1 VLVVEESQTAN
12 VRKILLRQ
20 SWFDTPATIGSY
32 VHVTGTFN
40 SAGDCI
46 IDNAS
51 NILILHPDHLISATV
66 VADSFGCIRR
76 AVLQDRVKATGEASP
91 PMMYGHILHEL
102 FQEAMK
108 ANQWD
113 NASLKQ
119 LMDAILPRHYETMV
133 EIGLN
138 LNQVHEHL
146 KSKFQ
151 EMQSWAELFV
161 RASPTREAVIKG
173 RNGQQA
179 IMCINKLLDVEEH
192 IWSPKYGLKG
202 NVDATVQA
210 TIRDGSS
217 SRVLTLPF
225 ELKTGKRMNEQHVA
239 QTALY
244 TLLTSDRYGMYIM
257 IRIKGSMTN
266 MKLDVEITEG
276 VLYYLENSHTTRVQ
290 AIRHELI
297 HLVMKR
303 NELAC
308 YVRERLKLPPMLPE
322 SRQRMCNNCYAQ
334 TTCFLHHKLAEAGTS
349 DTLMNKGRFEE
360 LVKYLKPLDQ
370 IFFMKWDQLLTK
382 EESEMK
388 KFTRELWT
396 MPSKERET
404 RGRCFSGVVIEPGSA
419 HELAA
424 ASKINRFQY
433 TFVKQI
439 TILGFSFTE
448 SQITVGEPIVV
459 SDEKGHY
466 ALANGYVTHV
476 HKKRITV
483 AVDRRLH
490 NARTRR
496 PGFNSQ
502 TNQDFIGVMEALA
515 TQDDQDTEPVVYRLD
530 KDEFSNGMATARNN
544 LLQIMDDT
552 IYKAADLRAMV
563 VQDRAPR
570 FKAPSGTMGLQ
581 SQNWQ
586 AEMNSD
592 QKAAVEKVMAAQD
605 YALVLGM
612 PGTGKTTT
620 IAQIIRALVAQGKSV
635 LLTSY
640 THTAVDNILLKVRDA
655 GFDVLRLGVL
665 AKVHPQV
672 QEFAILAAQQKD
684 SLEEVQDAWCKP
696 PVVATTCLGV
706 NHPIFGKRTFDYCIV
721 DEASQ
726 ITLPVCLGPIRMAK
740 TFVLVGDHFQLPPLV
755 QNKEAQEGGLDMSLF
770 RLLSERHLDAV
781 VSLEHQYRMCA
792 DIMHLSN
799 TLIYDGRLKCGTE
812 TVATQ
817 ALLPPHPGK
826 SLKTHHFPD
835 SRLPSNNCQP
845 CSGPSSPSC
854 HISLALQPENKV
866 LFLNTD
872 TLHPLSTEILSGPR
886 ITNPLEA
893 ALTSQLVVALLDA
906 GVPASE
912 VGVITFYRSQL
923 AELRQMLRGQ
933 PGLELH
939 TADRFQG
946 RDKEAVVV
954 SFVRNNA
961 DRNVGELLR
970 DWRRINVAVT
980 RAKSKLILVGS
991 KSTLSNGGEVLKGL
1005 VDVCEKNGWMHDLK
1019 SGEHTFPELGATQF
1033 SGKTQQHSP
1042 GKKALRNSSRKHAP
1056 PPSVNVQGRKPL
1068 TEIGGGQLNRKTL
1081 KMPEKRGKINEK
1093 GLIGSRPVLRDI
1105 MHDIFGDEMEN

>member
-1 VLVVEESQTAN
+1 M
-12 VRKILLRQ
+12 LRQ
-20 SWFDTPATIGSY
+20 SWFDTPASVGSF
-32 VHVTGTFN
+32 VHVTGTFDA
-40 SAGDCI
+40 SGKCL

-66 VADSFGCIRR
+66 VADSFGCVRR
-76 AVLQDRVKATGEASP
+76 AVLQDRVKATGEAAP

-113 NASLKQ
+113 DKALEKY
-119 LMDAILPRHYETMV
+119 MEVILPRHYETMV

-146 KSKFQ
+146 RSKFP
-151 EMQSWAELFV
+151 EMRSWAELFV
-161 RASPTREAVIKG
+161 RSSPTRDAIIKG

-179 IMCINKLLDVEEH
+179 IMSINKLLDVEEH
-192 IWSPKYGLKG
+192 IWSPNYGLKG

-210 TIRDGSS
+210 TISDGSS

-225 ELKTGKRMNEQHVA
+225 ELKTGKRMSENHVA

-244 TLLTSDRYGMYIM
+244 TLLISDRYDM
-257 IRIKGSMTN
+257 
-266 MKLDVEITEG
+266 EITEG
-276 VLYYLENSHTTRVQ
+276 ILYYLENSHVSRVQ
-290 AIRHELI
+290 AFRHELI
-297 HLVMKR
+297 HLIMKR

-308 YVRERLKLPPMLPE
+308 YVRERLKLPPMLLE
-322 SRQRMCNNCYAQ
+322 SRQRLCNNCYAQ
-334 TTCFLHHKLAEAGTS
+334 TTCFLYHKLAEDGTS
-349 DTLMNKGRFEE
+349 QSIMNKGRFEE
-360 LVKYLKPLDQ
+360 LVKYLKPVDQ
-370 IFFMKWDQLLTK
+370 TFFKKWDQLLTK

-396 MPSKERET
+396 MLSKEREK
-404 RGRCFSGVVIEPGSA
+404 RGRCFGSVIIEPGSA

-424 ASKINRFQY
+424 ASKINRYQY
-433 TFVKQI
+433 TFVKHKPVS
-439 TILGFSFTE
+439 GFSFTE

-459 SDEKGHY
+459 SDEQGHY

-496 PGFNSQ
+496 PGFDSQ

-515 TQDDQDTEPVVYRLD
+515 TQENTDAEPILYRLD

-552 IYKAADLRAMV
+552 VFKAADLRAMI
-563 VQDRAPR
+563 VQDRSPR
-570 FKAPSGTMGLQ
+570 FQVPKGTMGLQ

-586 AEMNSD
+586 AEMNTD
-592 QKAAVEKVMAAQD
+592 QKAAIDKVMAAQD

-640 THTAVDNILLKVRDA
+640 THTAVDNILLKVQNA

-684 SLEEVQDAWCKP
+684 SLEEVQDAWYKP

-706 NHPIFGKRTFDYCIV
+706 NHPIFSKRTFDYCIV

-740 TFVLVGDHFQLPPLV
+740 TFILVGDHFQLPPLV

-770 RLLSERHLDAV
+770 RLLSERHPEAV
-781 VSLEHQYRMCA
+781 VNLEHQYRMCS

-812 TVATQ
+812 AVAHQ
-817 ALLPPHPGK
+817 ALEVPHAEK
-826 SLKTHHFPD
+826 SLKVHHF
-835 SRLPSNNCQP
+835 SEHRQLAGAGTP
-845 CSGPSSPSC
+845 CPGMPSSC
-854 HISLALQPENKV
+854 HLSLSLQPQNKV
-866 LFLNTD
+866 LFFNTD
-872 TLHPLSTEILSGPR
+872 ALQPLSSEILSGPR
-886 ITNPLEA
+886 ITNPFEA
-893 ALTSQLVVALLDA
+893 AITSQLVLTLLDA
-906 GVPASE
+906 GISASE

-923 AELRQMLRGQ
+923 AELRQMLRSQ

-939 TADRFQG
+939 TADKFQG

-954 SFVRNNA
+954 SFVRSNV
-961 DRNVGELLR
+961 DKNVGELLR

-980 RAKSKLILVGS
+980 RAKTKLILIGS
-991 KSTLSNGGEVLKGL
+991 RKTLENGGEVLKGL
-1005 VDVCEKNGWMHDLK
+1005 VDVCEQRGWMHDLK
-1019 SGEHTFPELGATQF
+1019 SGEHSFPELAATQF
-1033 SGKTQQHSP
+1033 SGTTQGFASP
-1042 GKKALRNSSRKHAP
+1042 SKKMLANSPRKNVP
-1056 PPSVNVQGRKPL
+1056 PPPTTRKPL
-1068 TEIGGGQLNRKTL
+1068 GDMRPGQPNK
-1081 KMPEKRGKINEK
+1081 KVMKVPEKSGKMNGK
-1093 GLIGSRPVLRDI
+1093 AMTGSRPVLRDV
-1105 MHDIFGDEMEN
+1105 MHDIMGDIMEN